1 MNFQKY
7 DHKTKKKL
15 ISDYKKTISIYSSN
29 NKKLLSQI
37 KDLKTNLYLNQDL
50 LYRFI
55 LEKLGENE
63 NIKNLINKSKTL
75 TEKNESLIDKKIDIE
90 IKTDLIK
97 QYIEQLPSKIKEEIS
112 NVSIQNNKKKNELL
126 QKDNTIKKLKLE
138 LEKVRKG
145 SFFKTART
153 EVYVINPTK
162 TSLEINQEII
172 NAKSILSKVS
182 NRHSKEK
189 KKSDKLEREVKNL
202 RETMDTLKQKAIN
215 LNNNNLN
222 IINSKITEN
231 VKSIIDDNNFL
242 VNMGY
247 NIAMDKNDK
256 DDEYEEEEKEDED
269 SSENDNS
276 EGNGKITKAKE
287 KEYTNLKDQYNK
299 LKEIFELNQHKIN
312 EYKNINK
319 QLKEKIEQKLNKNVN
334 NTDA

>member
-37 KDLKTNLYLNQDL
+37 KDLKTNLNLNQDL
-50 LYRFI
+50 LYHFI
-55 LEKLGENE
+55 SAKFGENE
-63 NIKNLINKSKTL
+63 NIKNIINKSKTL
-75 TEKNESLIDKKIDIE
+75 TEKNESLIEKKIDTE
-90 IKTDLIK
+90 IKIDLIK
-97 QYIEQLPSKIKEEIS
+97 QYLEQIPSKINEEIS
-112 NVSIQNNKKKNELL
+112 NISIQNNKKKNELL
-126 QKDNTIKKLKLE
+126 QKDNNIKKLKLE
-138 LEKVRKG
+138 LEKVRKAA
-145 SFFKTART
+145 FFKTART

-162 TSLEINQEII
+162 TSLELNQEII
-172 NAKSILSKVS
+172 NAKSILSKVT

-202 RETMDTLKQKAIN
+202 RETMNTLKQKAIE
-215 LNNNNLN
+215 LNKNNIN
-222 IINSKITEN
+222 IINSQITES
-231 VKSIIDDNNFL
+231 VKSVIDENNFL
-242 VNMGY
+242 SNMGY

-269 SSENDNS
+269 SSEDDNS

-287 KEYTNLKDQYNK
+287 KEYSNLKEQYNK
-299 LKEIFELNQHKIN
+299 LKEILDLNQNKIN

-319 QLKEKIEQKLNKNVN
+319 KLKEKIEQKLTKNIN
-334 NTDA
+334 ITEA